1 MSKFL
6 EQLGR
11 LVAENEDLQ
20 NLILGAKRDIKGV
33 VTAPGRA
40 LGAGAKMVGRGI
52 ENVADFAEDA
62 AGFVAENAPRLEIG
76 SGGSE
81 IEINPLGALARG
93 AEAYADNVSTLGGA
107 VADSDLIDDL
117 SGQSAID
124 RMDRRIENI
133 SSDGLSQRDRFL
145 QRKAQ
150 LEAQAAERGERSPYK
165 RKQDSDEFNPPSFS
179 DLSPAEQEA
188 HRKRRAERRGKLT
201 GDYRDPERRKRIAKM
216 QEDFGRRVAER
227 AGGGEESFEDFDP
240 TGEEYDSAFDG
251 SADSQGRSA
260 YAPSETEPKRG
271 TQRVAS
277 KPDSGPMDTGGLDP
291 DDPTTFGGPLAAQGS
306 EPDPPKAVPVAPDDQ
321 AEALFK
327 VVHGGP
333 FDPNSSMDRGKLA
346 KIKENL
352 VREEYQ
358 GLTPNQFAL
367 KMYREAA

>member
-11 LVAENEDLQ
+11 LVAENDDLQ
-20 NLILGAKRDIKGV
+20 NLILGAKRDIKGL

-117 SGQSAID
+117 SGQSALD

-150 LEAQAAERGERSPYK
+150 LEA
-165 RKQDSDEFNPPSFS
+165 KQDSDEFNPPSFS
-179 DLSPAEQEA
+179 DLSEEEKEA
-188 HRKRRAERRGKLT
+188 FRKRRAKRRSDPGYQKRVAGVKADFERR
-201 GDYRDPERRKRIAKM
+201 A
-216 QEDFGRRVAER
+216 AER
-227 AGGGEESFEDFDP
+227 AARKAQQAGGGEESFEDFDP

-291 DDPTTFGGPLAAQGS
+291 DDPTTFGEPLAAQGS

-321 AEALFK
+321 AEALFRT
-327 VVHGGP
+327 VHGGP

>member
-117 SGQSAID
+117 SGQSALD

-179 DLSPAEQEA
+179 DLSEEEKEA
-188 HRKRRAERRGKLT
+188 FRKRRAKRRSDPGYQKRVAGVKADFERR
-201 GDYRDPERRKRIAKM
+201 A
-216 QEDFGRRVAER
+216 AER
-227 AGGGEESFEDFDP
+227 AARKAQQAGGGEESFEDFDP

-260 YAPSETEPKRG
+260 FAPSETEPKRG

-291 DDPTTFGGPLAAQGS
+291 DDPTTFGEPLAAQGS

-321 AEALFK
+321 AEALFRT
-327 VVHGGP
+327 VHGGP